1 MRTAQWERML
11 SWKLSVYDAHLLGRK
26 LPEKRGYIFSY
37 YRIPAY
43 SPLPGT
49 E

>member
-1 MRTAQWERML
+1 MGTDVELETQH
-11 SWKLSVYDAHLLGRK
+11 DAHLLGRK

-37 YRIPAY
+37 YRIPAC